1 MNNMELPDLKMT
13 GYRINEYQ
21 LVLKPHEELWNRLK
35 KIRGE
40 FAETYDTPLNK
51 NNKPHIT
58 VVRFYAF
65 EMNEE
70 KLLQR
75 FNNIAMGF
83 APFKIEL
90 KDFGSF
96 PSHTIFINVLSK
108 LPIKK
113 LSVALKDVQLLMKPD
128 KEHKPHFIEDAFITL
143 GTKLKP
149 WQYEKGWLEY
159 SHRHFTGR
167 FIADH
172 MLLLKR
178 NASTKGAY
186 QVARRFDFQNL
197 PVLTLQGALFA

>member
-1 MNNMELPDLKMT
+1 MELPDLKMM

-35 KIRGE
+35 KIRSE
-40 FAETYDTPLNK
+40 FVETYELPLSK
-51 NNKPHIT
+51 YNKPHIQL
-58 VVRFYAF
+58 VRFYAL

-113 LSVALKDVQLLMKPD
+113 LSVALKDVQLLMKPG
-128 KEHKPHFIEDAFITL
+128 KELKPHFIDDAFISV
-143 GTKLKP
+143 GSKLKP

-178 NASTKGAY
+178 NANNKGAY
-186 QVARRFDFQNL
+186 QIARRFDFMNL
-197 PVLTLQGALFA
+197 PVLTRQGALFV

>member
-1 MNNMELPDLKMT
+1 MELPDLKMA

-35 KIRGE
+35 KIRIE
-40 FAETYDTPLNK
+40 FAETYHVPLPK

-70 KLLQR
+70 RIMQR
-75 FNNIAMGF
+75 INTIAMGF

-113 LSVALKDVQLLMKPD
+113 LSVALKDVQLLMKPG
-128 KEHKPHFIEDAFITL
+128 KELKPHFIDDAFISV
-143 GTKLKP
+143 GSKLKP

-178 NASTKGAY
+178 NANTKGAF
-186 QVARRFDFQNL
+186 QIARRFDFQNL
-197 PVLTLQGALFA
+197 PVITRQGALFA

>member
-1 MNNMELPDLKMT
+1 MEFDDLKMMV
-13 GYRINEYQ
+13 YRINEYQ

-35 KIRGE
+35 KIRSE
-40 FAETYDTPLNK
+40 FVETYELPLSK
-51 NNKPHIT
+51 YNKPHIQL
-58 VVRFYAF
+58 VRFYAL

-113 LSVALKDVQLLMKPD
+113 LSVALKDVQVLMKPD
-128 KEHKPHFIEDAFITL
+128 KDHKPHFLDDAYITI
-143 GTKLKP
+143 GSKLRP
-149 WQYEKGWLEY
+149 WQYEKGWMEY

-178 NASTKGAY
+178 NENTKGAY
-186 QVARRFDFQNL
+186 QIARRFDFLNL
-197 PVLTLQGALFA
+197 PVLTRQGALFV

>member
-1 MNNMELPDLKMT
+1 MEFDDLKMM

-35 KIRGE
+35 KIRNE
-40 FAETYDTPLNK
+40 FAETYELHLNK
-51 NNKPHIT
+51 YNKPHIPL
-58 VVRFYAF
+58 VRFYAL

-90 KDFGSF
+90 KDYGSF

-113 LSVALKDVQLLMKPD
+113 LSVALKDVQVLMKTD
-128 KEHKPHFIEDAFITL
+128 KEHKPHFLDDAYITI
-143 GTKLKP
+143 GSKLKP

-159 SHRHFTGR
+159 AHRHFTGR

-178 NASTKGAY
+178 NASTKGSY
-186 QVARRFDFQNL
+186 QIARRFDFLNL
-197 PVLTLQGALFA
+197 PVLTRQGALFA

>member
-1 MNNMELPDLKMT
+1 MELPDLKMA

-40 FAETYDTPLNK
+40 FAETYQVPLPK

-70 KLLQR
+70 RIMQR
-75 FNNIAMGF
+75 INTIAMGF

-113 LSVALKDVQLLMKPD
+113 LSVALKDVQLLMKPG
-128 KEHKPHFIEDAFITL
+128 KELKPHFIDDAFISV
-143 GTKLKP
+143 GSKLKP

-178 NASTKGAY
+178 NANTKGAF
-186 QVARRFDFQNL
+186 QIARRFDFQNL
-197 PVLTLQGALFA
+197 PVITRQGALFA

>member
-1 MNNMELPDLKMT
+1 MEFDDLKMM

-35 KIRGE
+35 KIRSE
-40 FAETYDTPLNK
+40 FVETYELPLSK
-51 NNKPHIT
+51 YNKPHIQL
-58 VVRFYAF
+58 VRFYAL

-113 LSVALKDVQLLMKPD
+113 LSVALKDVQVLMKPD
-128 KEHKPHFIEDAFITL
+128 KDHKPHFLDDAYITI
-143 GTKLKP
+143 GSKLRP
-149 WQYEKGWLEY
+149 WQYEKGWMEY

-178 NASTKGAY
+178 NENTKGAY
-186 QVARRFDFQNL
+186 QIARRFDFLNL
-197 PVLTLQGALFA
+197 PVLTRQGALFV

>member
-1 MNNMELPDLKMT
+1 MELPDLKMA

-40 FAETYDTPLNK
+40 FAETYQVPLPK

-65 EMNEE
+65 EINEE
-70 KLLQR
+70 RIMQR
-75 FNNIAMGF
+75 INTIAMGF

-90 KDFGSF
+90 KHFGSF

-113 LSVALKDVQLLMKPD
+113 LSVALKDVQLLMKPG
-128 KEHKPHFIEDAFITL
+128 KELKPHFIDDAFISV
-143 GTKLKP
+143 GSKLKP

-178 NASTKGAY
+178 NANTKGAF
-186 QVARRFDFQNL
+186 QIARRFDFQNL
-197 PVLTLQGALFA
+197 PVITRQGALFA

>member
-1 MNNMELPDLKMT
+1 MELPDLKMA

-40 FAETYDTPLNK
+40 FAEIYQVPLPK

-70 KLLQR
+70 RIMQR
-75 FNNIAMGF
+75 INTIAMGF

-113 LSVALKDVQLLMKPD
+113 LSVALKDVQLLMKPG
-128 KEHKPHFIEDAFITL
+128 KELKPHFIDDAFISV
-143 GTKLKP
+143 GSKLKP

-178 NASTKGAY
+178 NANTKLAF
-186 QVARRFDFQNL
+186 QIARRFDFQNL
-197 PVLTLQGALFA
+197 PVITRQGALFA

>member
-1 MNNMELPDLKMT
+1 MELPDLKMA

-40 FAETYDTPLNK
+40 FAETYKVLLPK

-70 KLLQR
+70 RIMQR
-75 FNNIAMGF
+75 INTIAMGF

-113 LSVALKDVQLLMKPD
+113 LSVALKDVQLLMKPG
-128 KEHKPHFIEDAFITL
+128 KELKPHFIDDAFISV
-143 GTKLKP
+143 GSKLKP

-178 NASTKGAY
+178 NANTKGAF
-186 QVARRFDFQNL
+186 QIARRFDFQNL
-197 PVLTLQGALFA
+197 PVITRQGALFA

>member
-1 MNNMELPDLKMT
+1 MELPDLKMA

-40 FAETYDTPLNK
+40 FAETYKVLLPK

-70 KLLQR
+70 RIMQR
-75 FNNIAMGF
+75 INTIAMGF

-113 LSVALKDVQLLMKPD
+113 LSVALKDVQLLMKPG
-128 KEHKPHFIEDAFITL
+128 KELKPHFIDDAFISV
-143 GTKLKP
+143 GSKLKP

-178 NASTKGAY
+178 NANTKLAF
-186 QVARRFDFQNL
+186 QIARRFDFQNL
-197 PVLTLQGALFA
+197 PVITRQGALFA